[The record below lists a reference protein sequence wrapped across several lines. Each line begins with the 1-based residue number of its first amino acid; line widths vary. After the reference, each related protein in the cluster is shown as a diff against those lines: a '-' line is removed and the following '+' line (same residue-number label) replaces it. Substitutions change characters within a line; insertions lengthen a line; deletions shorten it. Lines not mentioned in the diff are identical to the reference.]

1 MSRLSITADNTKRSL
16 DISVIFF
23 TSFYLFLGS
32 DVLADFRIQLTEPKI
47 LRKERE
53 ITTKSQHKLNVPFD
67 IRIESISPFNIPLD
81 GFNYSHAGLKLYLE
95 RNSVSLLIGSFY
107 GPTSIFSLLSMFSY
121 CINVDSVIKN
131 LIWKK
136 LVQHSCHWNFNSS
149 HYVQISQF
157 YWHFEILNRKT
168 GY

>member
-1 MSRLSITADNTKRSL
+1 MNNDLM
-16 DISVIFF
+16 
-23 TSFYLFLGS
+23 FLGS

-53 ITTKSQHKLNVPFD
+53 ITAKSQHKLNVPFD
-67 IRIESISPFNIPLD
+67 TRIESISPFNIPLD
-81 GFNYSHAGLKLYLE
+81 GFNYSHVGLKIYLE

-131 LIWKK
+131 L
-136 LVQHSCHWNFNSS
+136 
-149 HYVQISQF
+149 
-157 YWHFEILNRKT
+157 T
-168 GY
+168 